1 MLARDTETESR
12 GTFMEF
18 EQISL
23 SANRIDFA
31 ARQGD
36 SFATA
41 EFKRLGSRS
50 LGHWVVSGKSA
61 EGLPAMLLMMSVP
74 MAGGDEKELYVEASK
89 FATRF
94 VFPMATHLSSTA
106 GAGEPMPRFS
116 VEDRRALF
124 EEHMHQ
130 QFAKDR
136 VGELTLQRQTEALFN
151 MASYLEVV
159 APLKL
164 IAEFQGVAVSTVET
178 RVKAGRASGAIPKAS
193 EVRARKASLRKG
205 Q

>member
-1 MLARDTETESR
+1 
-12 GTFMEF
+12 MEF
-18 EQISL
+18 ERISL
-23 SANRIDFA
+23 TAKRIDFA
-31 ARQGD
+31 ERQGD
-36 SFATA
+36 TFATA
-41 EFKRLGSRS
+41 EFKRLSSGSV
-50 LGHWVVSGKSA
+50 GHWIVSGKSA
-61 EGLPAMLLMMSVP
+61 EGLPAVLLVMSIP
-74 MAGGDEKELYVEASK
+74 MSGRDDKGLYAEASK
-89 FATRF
+89 FATKF
-94 VFPMATHLSSTA
+94 VFPMATHLASA
-106 GAGEPMPRFS
+106 PGAGEPLPRLS
-116 VEDRRALF
+116 VENRRALF

-136 VGELTLQRQTEALFN
+136 VGDLTLQRQTEALFN

-193 EVRARKASLRKG
+193 EVRARKATLRKG

>member
-1 MLARDTETESR
+1 
-12 GTFMEF
+12 MEL
-18 EQISL
+18 ERSSL
-23 SANRIDFA
+23 TAKCIDFA
-31 ARQGD
+31 ERQGD
-36 SFATA
+36 TFATA
-41 EFKRLGSRS
+41 EFKRLSSGSV
-50 LGHWVVSGKSA
+50 GHWIVTGKSA
-61 EGLPAMLLMMSVP
+61 EGLPAVLLVMSVP
-74 MAGGDEKELYVEASK
+74 MTGRDDQHLYAEASQ
-89 FATRF
+89 FATKF
-94 VFPMATHLSSTA
+94 VFPIAAHLASA
-106 GAGEPMPRFS
+106 PGAGEPLPRLS
-116 VEDRRALF
+116 VENRRALF

-193 EVRARKASLRKG
+193 EVRARKATLKKG

>member
-1 MLARDTETESR
+1 MLSRDVKTENR
-12 GTFMEF
+12 GTYMEF
-18 EQISL
+18 QRISL
-23 SANRIDFA
+23 TAKRIDFA

-36 SFATA
+36 TFATA
-41 EFKRLGSRS
+41 EFKLLSSGSV
-50 LGHWVVSGKSA
+50 GHWIVSGKSA
-61 EGLPAMLLMMSVP
+61 EGLPAVLLVMSVP
-74 MAGGDEKELYVEASK
+74 MAGKDEKELYAEASE

-94 VFPMATHLSSTA
+94 VFPMAAHLASA
-106 GAGEPMPRFS
+106 PGAGEPLPRLS
-116 VEDRRALF
+116 VENRSALF
-124 EEHMHQ
+124 EEHMCQ

-193 EVRARKASLRKG
+193 EVRARKADLRKG